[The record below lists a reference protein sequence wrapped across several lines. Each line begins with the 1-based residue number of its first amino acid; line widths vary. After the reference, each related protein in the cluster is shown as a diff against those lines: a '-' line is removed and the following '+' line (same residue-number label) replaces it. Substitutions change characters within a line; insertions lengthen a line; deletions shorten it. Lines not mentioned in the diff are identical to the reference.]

1 MWYVINISEQGKE
14 KTLLTTRY
22 RNIAQACAAFLP
34 GRNVCRFMED
44 NWSGGDNQN
53 FNLAEKEEAIA

>member
-1 MWYVINISEQGKE
+1 MWYVINIEQGKE

-22 RNIAQACAAFLP
+22 NNIAHACAAFLP
-34 GRNVCRFMED
+34 GHNVCRFMED

-53 FNLAEKEEAIA
+53 FITNKEEAIA